1 MKYKKIRGLK
11 KKVAK
16 IQNWVEE
23 YLKLD
28 IEQLSEYKYHY
39 SKVYVQPWDNISL
52 NNSQIPEPK
61 GKTKKE
67 ILNGL
72 EKIYDSWKVELE
84 KSEKPYYL
92 KIWIYEPRVSK
103 SQVVCAIG
111 DRIEY
116 YENLFEKVDYKK
128 NNSSFTNSLSSEFKW
143 ESKIDEVQ
151 YWKSELL
158 WPSEQY
164 ENIEECY
171 SDRKL
176 LKKLENGNYRK
187 ELIDNPNEEK
197 DIIYFLKKGKIWV
210 GEK

>member
-92 KIWIYEPRVSK
+92 KIWIYEPRISK

>member
-92 KIWIYEPRVSK
+92 KIWIYEPRISK

-143 ESKIDEVQ
+143 KSKIDEVQ

>member
-52 NNSQIPEPK
+52 TNSQIPEPK
-61 GKTKKE
+61 GKAKKE

-92 KIWIYEPRVSK
+92 KIWIYEPRISK

>member
-39 SKVYVQPWDNISL
+39 SKVYVKPWDNISL
-52 NNSQIPEPK
+52 TNSQIPEPK
-61 GKTKKE
+61 GKAKNE

-72 EKIYDSWKVELE
+72 EKIYDSWKVKLE

-92 KIWIYEPRVSK
+92 KIWIYEPRISK

-116 YENLFEKVDYKK
+116 YENLFEKVDYKQ
-128 NNSSFTNSLSSEFKW
+128 NNSSLTNSLSSEFKW
-143 ESKIDEVQ
+143 KSKIDEVQ

>member
-1 MKYKKIRGLK
+1 VKYKKIRGLK

-61 GKTKKE
+61 GKAKKE

-92 KIWIYEPRVSK
+92 KIWIYEPRISK

>member
-16 IQNWVEE
+16 VQNWIEE

-52 NNSQIPEPK
+52 TNSQIPEPK
-61 GKTKKE
+61 GKAKKE

>member
-1 MKYKKIRGLK
+1 
-11 KKVAK
+11 
-16 IQNWVEE
+16 
-23 YLKLD
+23 LKLD

-52 NNSQIPEPK
+52 TNSQIPEPK
-61 GKTKKE
+61 GKAKNE

-92 KIWIYEPRVSK
+92 KIWIYEPRISK

-116 YENLFEKVDYKK
+116 YENLFEKVDNKQ
-128 NNSSFTNSLSSEFKW
+128 NSSSFTNSLSSEFKW

>member
-52 NNSQIPEPK
+52 TNSQIPEPK
-61 GKTKKE
+61 GKAKNE

-72 EKIYDSWKVELE
+72 EKIYDSWKVELD

-92 KIWIYEPRVSK
+92 KIWIYEPRISK

-116 YENLFEKVDYKK
+116 YENLFEKVNYKQ

>member
-52 NNSQIPEPK
+52 TNSQIPEPK
-61 GKTKKE
+61 GKAKNE

-92 KIWIYEPRVSK
+92 KIWIYEPRISK

-116 YENLFEKVDYKK
+116 YENLFEKVNYKQ